1 MRREKFVGSGA
12 SHDGTRAA
20 LERVDIATGER
31 KKLRGAV
38 QWSSDALWSGIRLEH
53 RSDGPGEVSEGY
65 LLKHVIA
72 LELSSPVP
80 RELYLPGRGWKRQH
94 IAPGSMQ
101 IFPARVPY
109 ALRWSG
115 SGEAMVLEVAPEFV
129 AAVACRGAPP
139 ERLELRPFVT
149 ATDRFVAE
157 TMLALEDD
165 FLAGSPAGRLYGES
179 LGMALAAHLVR
190 RYSDMP
196 QDSHTGSTFSKE
208 MLSLVL
214 QYIEDNLES
223 DLSLQHLADLVQMG
237 VYRFLRSFKRS
248 TGLPPHQYV
257 LRARVER
264 AKSLLGN
271 STLTLTEV
279 ALRSGF
285 ASQTHFATAFRRM
298 TNLTPRTYRN
308 AAA

>member
-1 MRREKFVGSGA
+1 MKLTASGA
-12 SHDGTRAA
+12 T
-20 LERVDIATGER
+20 LERIDVATGER

-38 QWSSDALWSGIRLEH
+38 QWSSDGLWRGIRLEH
-53 RSDGPGEVSEGY
+53 RSDEPGEVSEGY

-72 LELSSPVP
+72 LELSPSIP
-80 RELYLPGRGWKRQH
+80 RELYSPGRGWKPQC

-115 SGEAMVLEVAPEFV
+115 PGEVMVLEVSPEFV
-129 AAVACRGAPP
+129 AGVACREAPQ

-149 ATDRFVAE
+149 AEDGFIAE
-157 TMLALEDD
+157 TMLALEEDL
-165 FLAGSPAGRLYGES
+165 LAGSPAGRLYGES

-190 RYSDMP
+190 RYSDVTL
-196 QDSHTGSTFSKE
+196 DSHGGSVFSRE

-214 QYIEDNLES
+214 QYIEDNLET
-223 DLSLQHLADLVQMG
+223 DLSLQHLADLVHID

-248 TGLPPHQYV
+248 TGLPPHQYI

-264 AKSLLGN
+264 AKSLLAN
-271 STLTLTEV
+271 PALALTEV

-285 ASQTHFATAFRRM
+285 ASQAHFATAFRRM
-298 TNLTPRTYRN
+298 TNVTPRTYRN